1 MEPFL
6 LFASFWLLGWAI
18 FLLSALAD
26 RDGRHAHPHTLLD
39 DIEADS

>member
-6 LFASFWLLGWAI
+6 FFATFWLLGWTI

-26 RDGRHAHPHTLLD
+26 RNGRRAHPHTLLD
-39 DIEADS
+39 DIEADA